1 MTDPRR
7 RNTRPDRIQPDHNQP
22 TRLEA
27 GVPHSA
33 VTPHAPP
40 PDAPVQI
47 RPVRRGQVP
56 TTSIEALSGAV
67 SPAPRSEEPVQVR
80 AYRDSGRSAPAL
92 GTEEAVLPA
101 RPRSA
106 RAQPPREQTASA
118 PTQPGPAPRPSG
130 RKVVPEAAPDA
141 AAAQETAPQETAAQ
155 EAGTAPVGPRS
166 GWLSSALN
174 DWLKEPDP
182 KAAPPSRREQAASPE
197 VRREPSTRTQV
208 IQAAPQEVPLAPTS
222 DDRALPRT
230 LQEALASDMLPDL
243 PVELLERLWAQE
255 EEAER
260 ARPQDAEPA
269 ALSPEP
275 ARPEARPEPSAPAP
289 APRVP
294 LQAVPTSLP
303 EPALPLRP
311 MPEDAHAVV
320 PTLQPMFPGAA
331 PFLAR
336 FLPLSA
342 PLQLGLSNRF
352 CDLHAFLKYLHELS
366 WYGYLHVSVGD
377 LSTYALVYEGRVV
390 AAAAVNATGEQAL
403 GELLSLYEQG
413 ATMATYPLPP
423 TYAHVLSGVGSRAW
437 KFDLNEDFTGLYVHP
452 DGALFYSRGEVVAAM
467 PAGLPYEGAFPAP
480 LRPQTLILP
489 RSFAG
494 WAHRIYVPTLRGRDA
509 NNPITSVYHGFREKY
524 GSAGAQLIRA
534 LGEGQTPA
542 EYAVRADMALH
553 DLEPLLQELTQ
564 GGYLKEQGKDL

>member
-7 RNTRPDRIQPDHNQP
+7 RNTRPDRIQPDHDQP
-22 TRLEA
+22 TRLET

-33 VTPHAPP
+33 LTPHAPP

-56 TTSIEALSGAV
+56 TTSIEALSGATT
-67 SPAPRSEEPVQVR
+67 PAPRSGEPVQVR
-80 AYRDSGRSAPAL
+80 AYRNSGRPAL
-92 GTEEAVLPA
+92 EAEEPVSPA
-101 RPRSA
+101 QPRPA
-106 RAQPPREQTASA
+106 RAQPLRGQPASA
-118 PTQPGPAPRPSG
+118 TTAPG
-130 RKVVPEAAPDA
+130 PEAAPPGNA
-141 AAAQETAPQETAAQ
+141 TETDDTATNDTPINDTATNDT
-155 EAGTAPVGPRS
+155 ATNDTGAAPVSPRS

-182 KAAPPSRREQAASPE
+182 RPAPSRREQAASPE
-197 VRREPSTRTQV
+197 ARREPGTRTQV
-208 IQAAPQEVPLAPTS
+208 IQAAPQEVPPTQAPTR

-255 EEAER
+255 EAEAASR
-260 ARPQDAEPA
+260 QDAAPA
-269 ALSPEP
+269 APLPSP
-275 ARPEARPEPSAPAP
+275 ARPEARPERSAPAP

-294 LQAVPTSLP
+294 VQAVPTSLP

-320 PTLQPMFPGAA
+320 PTLEPMFPGAA

-494 WAHRIYVPTLRGRDA
+494 WAHRVYVPTLRGRDA

-564 GGYLKEQGKDL
+564 GGFLKEQGKDI

>member
-1 MTDPRR
+1 MPAQRAA
-7 RNTRPDRIQPDHNQP
+7 PEP
-22 TRLEA
+22 TREPEEIQSEVQPEA
-27 GVPHSA
+27 GA
-33 VTPHAPP
+33 
-40 PDAPVQI
+40 
-47 RPVRRGQVP
+47 
-56 TTSIEALSGAV
+56 
-67 SPAPRSEEPVQVR
+67 
-80 AYRDSGRSAPAL
+80 
-92 GTEEAVLPA
+92 
-101 RPRSA
+101 
-106 RAQPPREQTASA
+106 
-118 PTQPGPAPRPSG
+118 
-130 RKVVPEAAPDA
+130 
-141 AAAQETAPQETAAQ
+141 
-155 EAGTAPVGPRS
+155 PRS

-174 DWLKEPDP
+174 DWLREPERE
-182 KAAPPSRREQAASPE
+182 AAPAPRREQAPTRQAPTQQPQPKHGTRAQTI
-197 VRREPSTRTQV
+197 VRGGG
-208 IQAAPQEVPLAPTS
+208 QAAPPQDAPAPAGPTTGTPTAT
-222 DDRALPRT
+222 DRPLPRT
-230 LQEALASDMLPDL
+230 LQEALASDLLPDL

-255 EEAER
+255 EAAHQEEERQEGRPQEAARGTAETE
-260 ARPQDAEPA
+260 ARPQ
-269 ALSPEP
+269 P
-275 ARPEARPEPSAPAP
+275 ARPRPVHTSPVPVPDSPPLPAPPSALGPIP
-289 APRVP
+289 
-294 LQAVPTSLP
+294 Q
-303 EPALPLRP
+303 E
-311 MPEDAHAVV
+311 V

-342 PLQLGLSNRF
+342 PLQLGLSSRF

-437 KFDLNEDFTGLYVHP
+437 KFDLTGDFTGLYVHP

-524 GSAGAQLIRA
+524 GPAGAQLIRA

-542 EYAVRADMALH
+542 EYAARADVALH

-564 GGYLKEQGKDL
+564 GGYLKEQQAGR